1 MFNFKKQQKESKK
14 KLFIGTYYNYE
25 NERDWALFVADDN
38 VNLNNEL
45 KKFLKLSWDI
55 TIKNEDIIGVYPVN
69 KEDDKNGNSY
79 DIKLYKHKICLK

>member
-1 MFNFKKQQKESKK
+1 MFNFKKQPKESKK
-14 KLFIGTYYNYE
+14 KLFIGIYYSYE
-25 NERDWALFVADDN
+25 NERDWALFVANGN

-55 TIKNEDIIGVYPVN
+55 TIKNEDILGVYPVH

-79 DIKLYKHKICLK
+79 DILVKKSKH